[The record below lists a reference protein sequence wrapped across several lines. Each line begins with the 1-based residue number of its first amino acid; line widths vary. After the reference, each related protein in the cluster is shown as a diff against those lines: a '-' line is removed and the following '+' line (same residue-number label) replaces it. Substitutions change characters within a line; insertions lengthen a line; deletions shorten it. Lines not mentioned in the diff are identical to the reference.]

1 MGWSGILVLLLWPVW
16 NHSTTFFWRLLYIE
30 RVLLS
35 PNTFSGLKI
44 SHMRLLIAFTSPLAG
59 WGGRV
64 EGVGWKGRER
74 EGEEHTK
81 FRQGIHGWDIT
92 TSVLEEQTAAIS
104 EFPPFDFDQ
113 VAVIYV
119 LFWIKLPNFVQIGP
133 PTAESWR
140 HIQFQNGVRGSSILF
155 PVCISWCHSLNF
167 WRSTFIDIS
176 VSTHET

>member
-1 MGWSGILVLLLWPVW
+1 MGWSRVLVILLWPVW
-16 NHSTTFFWRLLYIE
+16 NHSTTSFWGLSYIE
-30 RVLLS
+30 TVSLS

-92 TSVLEEQTAAIS
+92 KGAGSYLAGMAVAIPILNVDGRRHTNKFS
-104 EFPPFDFDQ
+104 KIFKMLWILISKCNNFRYFCR
-113 VAVIYV
+113 YYSSSFK
-119 LFWIKLPNFVQIGP
+119 LFWDTNKCNEKL
-133 PTAESWR
+133 
-140 HIQFQNGVRGSSILF
+140 
-155 PVCISWCHSLNF
+155 CKKK
-167 WRSTFIDIS
+167 
-176 VSTHET
+176 